1 MPFSAIII
9 HEVML
14 YCRLKPGDN
23 AHQFWPAGGYQV
35 PEEENLVRRAQ
46 QRDQQAFAQL
56 YEEHF
61 DKIYRY
67 VVLRIGNET
76 EAEDVTQQVF
86 LNALQSI
93 SSFRWKG
100 VPFSAWLF
108 RIAHNQVVD
117 YLRKKT
123 KQATV
128 PVDES
133 TVSVINNPQLLVE
146 QRLDIEQLLSATR
159 RLTPAQREVISLRF
173 AGELPI
179 AQVAKII
186 GKSQGAVKALQH
198 SAIVALRKALSVGP
212 EKEED

>member
-1 MPFSAIII
+1 MP
-9 HEVML
+9 
-14 YCRLKPGDN
+14 N
-23 AHQFWPAGGYQV
+23 QFWLAGGYQV
-35 PEEENLVRRAQ
+35 PEEENLVHRAQ

-61 DKIYRY
+61 NKIYRY
-67 VVLRIGNET
+67 VALRIGNKT
-76 EAEDVTQQVF
+76 EAEDITQQVF
-86 LNALQSI
+86 LKALQSI
-93 SSFRWKG
+93 SSFRWRG
-100 VPFSAWLF
+100 IPFSAWLF

-117 YLRKKT
+117 YLRKRT

-128 PVDES
+128 PLDES
-133 TVSVINNPQLLVE
+133 TVIVISNPQLLAE
-146 QRLDIEQLLSATR
+146 QGLDIEQLLSATK

-198 SAIVALRKALSVGP
+198 SAIVALRKALSVGQ

>member
-1 MPFSAIII
+1 MP
-9 HEVML
+9 
-14 YCRLKPGDN
+14 N
-23 AHQFWPAGGYQV
+23 QFWLAGGYQV
-35 PEEENLVRRAQ
+35 PEEESLVRRAQ

-67 VVLRIGNET
+67 VALRIGNKT
-76 EAEDVTQQVF
+76 EAEDMTQQVF
-86 LNALQSI
+86 LKALQSI
-93 SSFRWKG
+93 SSFRWRG
-100 VPFSAWLF
+100 IPFSAWLF

-133 TVSVINNPQLLVE
+133 TVSVISNPQLLVE
-146 QRLDIEQLLSATR
+146 RRLDIEQLLSATK

-179 AQVAKII
+179 AQVAKIM